1 MSLIN
6 YSDVTGPK
14 IDAANRDAVNL
25 HNGYYLREAVGYA
38 KITQTPQT
46 NIPVY
51 LSSQAQA
58 GGELVTNPDKLLVL
72 PAGAIILR
80 HALRLPKLSPTTAN
94 QSNPI
99 QYGDLRPGSTLIGTT
114 GDLVKVAPANTFTS
128 TDPKITCVD
137 NTYAP
142 DASAT
147 VQRGNGVAD
156 IPTSSLVTLG
166 AATPI
171 SVVVSNA
178 GSTAAGTGI
187 STSLGDA
194 FAIVQVCWLE
204 IQPAPNYEILGFQSK
219 QKGF

>member
-14 IDAANRDAVNL
+14 IDAASRLAVNL

-51 LSSQAQA
+51 LPSQAQA

-99 QYGDLRPGSTLIGTT
+99 QYGDLRPGSTLIGVTSE
-114 GDLVKVAPANTFTS
+114 LVKVAPANTFTS

-137 NTYAP
+137 NTYEP
-142 DASAT
+142 DSSAT
-147 VQRGNGVAD
+147 VQRGNGVTD
-156 IPTSSLVTLG
+156 VPTSSLVTIRT
-166 AATPI
+166 ATPI
-171 SVVVSNA
+171 SVVVSNS
-178 GSTAAGTGI
+178 GSTAAGAGI

-204 IQPAPNYEILGFQSK
+204 VQPAPNYEILGFQSK

>member
-6 YSDVTGPK
+6 YSDVTGNK
-14 IDAANRDAVNL
+14 LDAADRDTVNL

-51 LSSQAQA
+51 LPSQAQSGQEQA
-58 GGELVTNPDKLLVL
+58 TNPDKLLVI
-72 PAGAIILR
+72 PAGSIIIR
-80 HALRLPKLSPTTAN
+80 HALRLPKLSPPTTK
-94 QSNPI
+94 QSDPI
-99 QYGDLRPGSTLIGTT
+99 QYGNLRPGATLIGVT
-114 GDLVKVAPANTFTS
+114 GELVKVAPVNTFTS
-128 TDPKITCVD
+128 TDPKIACVS
-137 NTYAP
+137 NTYTP
-142 DASAT
+142 DTSAT
-147 VQRGNGVAD
+147 VQRGNGAAD
-156 IPTSSLVTLG
+156 IATSSLVTLG

-171 SVVVSNA
+171 SVVVSNS

-187 STSLGDA
+187 STSIGDA

-219 QKGF
+219 QKGI

>member
-14 IDAANRDAVNL
+14 LSNADRDSLNL
-25 HNGYYLREAVGYA
+25 HNGYYLREAIGYA

-51 LSSQAQA
+51 LPSQAQA

-80 HALRLPKLSPTTAN
+80 HALRLPKLAEVSTK

-99 QYGDLRPGSTLIGTT
+99 QYGDLRPGSTLIGVT
-114 GDLVKVAPANTFTS
+114 GELAKVAPNNTFTS
-128 TDPKITCVD
+128 TDPKITCVA
-137 NTYAP
+137 NTYSP
-142 DASAT
+142 NASAT
-147 VQRGNGVAD
+147 AQRLDGSPDVA
-156 IPTSSLVTLG
+156 TSSLVTLG

-204 IQPAPNYEILGFQSK
+204 VQPAPNYEILGFQSK
-219 QKGF
+219 QKGI